1 MEDKGL
7 LGKIVAII
15 PGLVLMIGTLAV
27 LRMYA
32 VPWLNGI
39 TLFGVKGWPVKV
51 LSLNYILLSII
62 AGMLFRNVLFGGKI
76 PAWADAGF
84 RTNRLFI
91 KTGVIM
97 LGSLY
102 TPVSYTHLD
111 VYKRQEGARTGAW
124 RTA

>member
-1 MEDKGL
+1 MIMEDKGL

-51 LSLNYILLSII
+51 LSLNYLAFHYCGHAVSQRFVWRQDSRVGGCGLSH
-62 AGMLFRNVLFGGKI
+62 N
-76 PAWADAGF
+76 P
-84 RTNRLFI
+84 
-91 KTGVIM
+91 
-97 LGSLY
+97 
-102 TPVSYTHLD
+102 PVY
-111 VYKRQEGARTGAW
+111 
-124 RTA
+124 